1 MSWRGAAPV
10 DLHPRE
16 RHRPEVDL
24 EDVVEKGSRPGL
36 LPREDVHV
44 LAHSDAGATRA
55 GCAPPAAL
63 HRERHLLPGDR
74 LALDPALEDLVE
86 DLKCP
91 ARARRR
97 RGLRV
102 PVSAKAKAPLLPLSP
117 LAACPRRLTCPPRR
131 RSSTNFRR
139 TLRRALP
146 SPPGRDRTPPSP
158 HPPTSSRPSPAS
170 LLLVFLNKPKVP
182 SWKCWRL
189 SPRLSEEGD
198 FFLKERILCVRF
210 SVRENNTVS
219 SAGTCQHF
227 IANFQSPSLLM
238 MAFRISVVFEKGRP

>member
-74 LALDPALEDLVE
+74 LALDPALDDLVE

-91 ARARRR
+91 ASSSWFESS
-97 RGLRV
+97 RV
-102 PVSAKAKAPLLPLSP
+102 SESESPPSAAPVS
-117 LAACPRRLTCPPRR
+117 PR
-131 RSSTNFRR
+131 S
-139 TLRRALP
+139 
-146 SPPGRDRTPPSP
+146 
-158 HPPTSSRPSPAS
+158 
-170 LLLVFLNKPKVP
+170 
-182 SWKCWRL
+182 
-189 SPRLSEEGD
+189 
-198 FFLKERILCVRF
+198 
-210 SVRENNTVS
+210 VS
-219 SAGTCQHF
+219 SKTHLSA
-227 IANFQSPSLLM
+227 PP
-238 MAFRISVVFEKGRP
+238 KK

>member
-24 EDVVEKGSRPGL
+24 KDVVEKGSRPGL

-74 LALDPALEDLVE
+74 FALDPALDDLVE

-91 ARARRR
+91 G
-97 RGLRV
+97 GLRV
-102 PVSAKAKAPLLPLSP
+102 PVSAKAKAPPLLPLSP
-117 LAACPRRLTCPPRR
+117 LEACPRRLTCPPRR
-131 RSSTNFRR
+131 RSSTTFRR

-158 HPPTSSRPSPAS
+158 HPPTSSRPRLPLAASGVFEAQGPVLEMLETFPATQ
-170 LLLVFLNKPKVP
+170 
-182 SWKCWRL
+182 
-189 SPRLSEEGD
+189 EEGD
-198 FFLKERILCVRF
+198 FFSKREEFDCVRF
-210 SVRENNTVS
+210 QYVKTTRFP
-219 SAGTCQHF
+219 GTCQHF
-227 IANFQSPSLLM
+227 IANFQSPSC
-238 MAFRISVVFEKGRP
+238 S

>member
-91 ARARRR
+91 ARACRR

-117 LAACPRRLTCPPRR
+117 SQRVLEDSPIRPAEEVARL
-131 RSSTNFRR
+131 SDGHS
-139 TLRRALP
+139 
-146 SPPGRDRTPPSP
+146 G
-158 HPPTSSRPSPAS
+158 
-170 LLLVFLNKPKVP
+170 VP
-182 SWKCWRL
+182 
-189 SPRLSEEGD
+189 SPRLRG
-198 FFLKERILCVRF
+198 
-210 SVRENNTVS
+210 
-219 SAGTCQHF
+219 GTGPRLRLTHPLHHGLACL
-227 IANFQSPSLLM
+227 AASG
-238 MAFRISVVFEKGRP
+238 VFEQAQGPVLEMLETFPATFRRRRFFSRRKDSLCTIFSS

>member
-74 LALDPALEDLVE
+74 LALDPALEDLAE

-158 HPPTSSRPSPAS
+158 HPPTSSRP
-170 LLLVFLNKPKVP
+170 
-182 SWKCWRL
+182 RL
-189 SPRLSEEGD
+189 PRC
-198 FFLKERILCVRF
+198 FWCF
-210 SVRENNTVS
+210 
-219 SAGTCQHF
+219 
-227 IANFQSPSLLM
+227 
-238 MAFRISVVFEKGRP
+238 